1 MNSARIAFRNLS
13 RQKKRS
19 FLLGGAIAFGILIIT
34 LVNAFTAGVV
44 ENVQEN
50 FSHFLAG
57 HIFLSGYEK
66 SSSGR
71 LVGVIR
77 DDKILADAIRQIE
90 QDSLRYI
97 ARRSSLNGVL
107 IFEGENVRQQVV
119 GVKWNE
125 ERYLKDRLVLREGSI
140 EAVIDE
146 PRSLVLNEKVAER
159 LGVAIGET
167 LLVQMQTVT
176 GQQNVGEFI
185 LAATSVDTGIFSSVS
200 AYGHRAHVNH
210 LINIEPEEYVTLGI
224 FLEDMGRMEVE
235 AQRLYQ
241 ALQQQVPLFPRA
253 AGPQALRELMTDM
266 AEEQWEGT
274 RYQLSTIS
282 DYLEPLNQ
290 IASTL
295 NIVGLVVV
303 LILFVIIMVGI
314 TNTFRMIIYERTR
327 EIGTMRALGL
337 QRGSVRWLF
346 LLEALFLA
354 LGGALVGLAGAFVA
368 GLVLSLINFGMDNQF
383 FVILREGHLSFKV
396 LPAQLIGNIAIV
408 AVLTLIAALVP
419 AGRASRLDPA
429 HALRKT
435 Y

>member
-1 MNSARIAFRNLS
+1 VNSMRIAFRNLS

-34 LVNAFTAGVV
+34 LVNSFTAGVV

-57 HIFLSGYEK
+57 HIFLTGYEK
-66 SSSGR
+66 SESGR
-71 LVGVIR
+71 LINVIR
-77 DDKILADAIRQIE
+77 DDTVLTEVIRRVENQG
-90 QDSLRYI
+90 LRYV

-107 IFEGENVRQQVV
+107 IFEGETARQQIV
-119 GVKWNE
+119 GVNWDE
-125 ERYLKDRLVLREGSI
+125 ERFLKERLVLREGSM
-140 EAVIDE
+140 EDVLAE

-167 LLVQMQTVT
+167 LLVQMQTAT
-176 GQQNVGEFI
+176 GQQNVGEFV
-185 LAATSVDTGIFSSVS
+185 LEATSVDTGIFSGMS
-200 AYGHRAHVNH
+200 AYGHRTHVNR
-210 LINIEPEEYVTLGI
+210 LINIEPDEYITLGI
-224 FLEDMGRMEVE
+224 FLDDMGRMEVE

-241 ALQQQVPLFPRA
+241 ALQQRVSLFPRA
-253 AGPQALRELMTDM
+253 AGPQAMRELMIEM
-266 AEEQWEGT
+266 AEEQWQGT

-337 QRGSVRWLF
+337 QRGSVRGQF

-354 LGGALVGLAGAFVA
+354 LGGVLVGLAGAFVV
-368 GLVLSLINFGMDNQF
+368 GLVLSLINFGTDNQF
-383 FVILREGHLSFKV
+383 FVILREGHLSFRV
-396 LPAQLIGNIAIV
+396 LPVRLVGNIAIV
-408 AVLTLIAALVP
+408 AVLTLLAALLP
-419 AGRASRLDPA
+419 AGRAARLNPA
-429 HALRKT
+429 DALRKT